1 MSEWGYRRDDQDSY
15 ETAAA
20 ETYGD
25 SGYGDDVDGGRRQQ
39 SSYDGDEA
47 GGYEKPSYGDSDD
60 SGYGGGKTN
69 SYGAEDG
76 VGGDFGYS
84 PDADRTTDESD
95 AQERLDAI
103 EQSRDEET
111 TYERTEDGGLLAAAA
126 AGGYA
131 LYERHEMEE
140 DPENAARHKLEMEVA
155 AGVAVTG
162 AGVGLYGHH
171 EKEEAEEDREELE
184 EGPEKKHGW
193 FGGDEEE
200 TTNEYSEDQPEK
212 KSSWF

>member
-25 SGYGDDVDGGRRQQ
+25 SGYGDDVDGGRSQQ

-84 PDADRTTDESD
+84 PDADQTTEESD

-111 TYERTEDGGLLAAAA
+111 TDERTEVGGLLTAAA

-131 LYERHEMEE
+131 LVSLLSGC
-140 DPENAARHKLEMEVA
+140 DFSSLF
-155 AGVAVTG
+155 
-162 AGVGLYGHH
+162 
-171 EKEEAEEDREELE
+171 EA
-184 EGPEKKHGW
+184 
-193 FGGDEEE
+193 
-200 TTNEYSEDQPEK
+200 Y
-212 KSSWF
+212 

>member
-76 VGGDFGYS
+76 GRGDFGYS

-103 EQSRDEET
+103 EQSRDDET
-111 TYERTEDGGLLAAAA
+111 TYERTEVGGLLTAAA

-131 LYERHEMEE
+131 LVSLLSGLWFFVLVHSVQEPVPNRGLST
-140 DPENAARHKLEMEVA
+140 P
-155 AGVAVTG
+155 AVPI
-162 AGVGLYGHH
+162 
-171 EKEEAEEDREELE
+171 E
-184 EGPEKKHGW
+184 HGQTLKIAMNVT
-193 FGGDEEE
+193 D
-200 TTNEYSEDQPEK
+200 YV
-212 KSSWF
+212 